1 MDIFKVEKNKTL
13 VIYQY
18 TQLESRCP
26 IECTQF
32 LEKAIRTVTYPNEK
46 FL

>member
-1 MDIFKVEKNKTL
+1 MDMFKVEENKTL

-18 TQLESRCP
+18 TQLESRCS

-32 LEKAIRTVTYPNEK
+32 LEKAIKAVTYSNEK

>member
-1 MDIFKVEKNKTL
+1 MDIFKVEENKTL

-18 TQLESRCP
+18 TQLESRCSV
-26 IECTQF
+26 ECTQY
-32 LEKAIRTVTYPNEK
+32 LEKAIKAVAYSNEK

>member
-1 MDIFKVEKNKTL
+1 MDIFKVEEDKTL

-18 TQLESRCP
+18 TQLESRCS

-32 LEKAIRTVTYPNEK
+32 LKKAIKAVTYSNEK

>member
-1 MDIFKVEKNKTL
+1 MDIFKIEENKTL

-18 TQLESRCP
+18 TQLESRCS

-32 LEKAIRTVTYPNEK
+32 LEKAIKAVTHSDEK
-46 FL
+46 LL